1 MLIKSYIVL
10 ALLVLGFG
18 LAGKA
23 DKEEAER
30 QADQYC
36 EFVADGTWPAY
47 DPDINCNQK
56 GE

>member
-36 EFVADGTWPAY
+36 KFVADGTWPPY
-47 DPDINCNQK
+47 NPDINCEEIK
-56 GE
+56 